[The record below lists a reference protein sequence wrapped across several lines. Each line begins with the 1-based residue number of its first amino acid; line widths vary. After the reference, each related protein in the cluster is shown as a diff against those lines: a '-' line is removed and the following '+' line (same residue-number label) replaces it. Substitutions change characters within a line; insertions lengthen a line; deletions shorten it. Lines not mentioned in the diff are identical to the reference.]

1 MALMEL
7 REILVRGMARK
18 ILALSSGIKQGCPE
32 RLAADM
38 ANMSTLD
45 RGTT

>member
-1 MALMEL
+1 MEL

-18 ILALSSGIKQGCPE
+18 ILALASSIKPGCPE
-32 RLAADM
+32 RLTGDM
-38 ANMSTLD
+38 ANISTLD